1 MAEQK
6 TNFDKEL
13 GELRDGIDAIDA
25 QVLRLLSERA
35 RFAQRVGAIKQ
46 GSKQHAGP
54 PQVLLDPLGGG
65 GREAASSGGATI
77 YRPEREAQVLKRI
90 AELNPGPLPENA
102 VRTIF
107 REVMSACLAL
117 EQPMRIAY
125 FGPAG
130 TFTESAAIKHFGS
143 APSFTPYLTIDDV
156 FRAVESG
163 QADYGVVPVENS
175 TEGSVGRTLDLMLT
189 SPLMIC
195 GEVNLRIHQNL
206 MTRAAALDDVKR
218 LYSHAQS
225 LAQCHE
231 WLNRNLAQVARVPVA
246 SNAEAARMAAQDPES
261 CAIAGEAAARLYELN
276 IVAANIEDDPN
287 NTTRFVALASHD
299 AGPSGNGQDKTSF
312 VCSAQN
318 KPGAVHDLLTPLKQH
333 GVSMSR
339 FESRPARGFGN
350 SRWEYV
356 FFIDIEG
363 HRQEA
368 KLAAAL
374 DDLRACVGFLKE
386 LGSYP
391 RASK

>member
-1 MAEQK
+1 MADSAKTEQE
-6 TNFDKEL
+6 EL
-13 GELRDGIDAIDA
+13 AKLREGIDRIDSDM
-25 QVLRLLSERA
+25 LRLLSERA
-35 RFAQRVGAIKQ
+35 QLAHRVGEIKH
-46 GSKQHAGP
+46 GN
-54 PQVLLDPLGGG
+54 
-65 GREAASSGGATI
+65 I

-90 AELNPGPLPENA
+90 TETNPGPLPEAA

-117 EQPMRIAY
+117 EQPLKIAY

-130 TFTESAAIKHFGS
+130 TFTESAAKKHFGS
-143 APSFTPYLTIDDV
+143 APTFTPYLTIDDV

-163 QADYGVVPVENS
+163 QVNYGVVPIENS
-175 TEGSVGRTLDLMLT
+175 TEGSVGRTLDQMLT

-206 MTRAAALDDVKR
+206 MTRAPALDAVKK

-231 WLNRNLAQVARVPVA
+231 WLNRNLPNLPRVPVA
-246 SNAEAARMAAQDPES
+246 SNAEAARMAAQDPEA

-276 IVAANIEDDPN
+276 ILAANIEDDPK
-287 NTTRFVALASHD
+287 NTTRFVVLANHD
-299 AGPSGNGQDKTSF
+299 AGPSGGDKTSF

-318 KPGAVHDLLTPLKQH
+318 KPGAVHDLLTPLKNH
-333 GVSMSR
+333 EVSMSR

-363 HRQEA
+363 HRQEP
-368 KLAAAL
+368 KLAEAL
-374 DDLRACVGFLKE
+374 DDLRGCVGFLKE

-391 RASK
+391 RASQ

>member
-1 MAEQK
+1 MSGSPNSEQE
-6 TNFDKEL
+6 EL
-13 GELRDGIDAIDA
+13 ARLRDGIDRIDSE
-25 QVLRLLSERA
+25 VLGLLSERA
-35 RFAQRVGAIKQ
+35 RLAQRVGAIKH
-46 GSKQHAGP
+46 GN
-54 PQVLLDPLGGG
+54 L
-65 GREAASSGGATI
+65 
-77 YRPEREAQVLKRI
+77 YRPEREAQVLRRI
-90 AELNPGPLPENA
+90 AATNPGPLPEGA

-117 EQPMRIAY
+117 EQPLKIAY

-130 TFTESAAIKHFGS
+130 TFTESAAKKHFGS
-143 APSFTPYLTIDDV
+143 APTFTPFLTIDDV
-156 FRAVESG
+156 FRAVEAG
-163 QADYGVVPVENS
+163 QVDYGVVPIENS
-175 TEGSVGRTLDLMLT
+175 TEGSVGRTLDQMLT

-206 MTRAAALDDVKR
+206 MSKAETLAGVKK

-231 WLNRNLAQVARVPVA
+231 WLNRNQPNLARVPVA
-246 SNAEAARMAAQDPES
+246 SNAEAARMAAQDSEA

-276 IVAANIEDDPN
+276 ILAANIEDDPN
-287 NTTRFVALASHD
+287 NTTRFVVLSNHD
-299 AGPSGNGQDKTSF
+299 AGPSGADKTSF

-318 KPGAVHDLLTPLKQH
+318 KPGAVHDLLTPLKNH

-356 FFIDIEG
+356 FFVDIDG
-363 HRQEA
+363 HRNEPNVA
-368 KLAAAL
+368 TAL
-374 DDLRACVGFLKE
+374 DDLRGCVGFLKE

-391 RASK
+391 KAAI

>member
-1 MAEQK
+1 MADSANTEQE
-6 TNFDKEL
+6 EL
-13 GELRDGIDAIDA
+13 AKLREGIDRIDSEM
-25 QVLRLLSERA
+25 LRLLSERA
-35 RFAQRVGAIKQ
+35 QLAHRVGEIKH
-46 GSKQHAGP
+46 GN
-54 PQVLLDPLGGG
+54 
-65 GREAASSGGATI
+65 I

-90 AELNPGPLPENA
+90 AETNPGPLPESA

-117 EQPMRIAY
+117 EQPLKIAY

-130 TFTESAAIKHFGS
+130 TFTESAAKKHFGS
-143 APSFTPYLTIDDV
+143 APTFSPYLTIDDV

-163 QADYGVVPVENS
+163 QVDYGVVPIENS
-175 TEGSVGRTLDLMLT
+175 TEGSVGRTLDQMLT
-189 SPLMIC
+189 SPLMVC

-206 MTRAAALDDVKR
+206 MTRAPALDAVKR

-231 WLNRNLAQVARVPVA
+231 WLSRNLPNLPRVPVA
-246 SNAEAARMAAQDPES
+246 SNAEAARMAAQDPEA

-276 IVAANIEDDPN
+276 ILAANIEDDPK
-287 NTTRFVALASHD
+287 NTTRFVVLANHD
-299 AGPSGNGQDKTSF
+299 AGPSGADKTSF

-318 KPGAVHDLLTPLKQH
+318 KPGAVHDLLTPLKKH
-333 GVSMSR
+333 AVSMSR

-363 HRQEA
+363 HRQEP

-374 DDLRACVGFLKE
+374 DDLRGCVGFLKE

-391 RASK
+391 RASQ

>member
-1 MAEQK
+1 MASEAE
-6 TNFDKEL
+6 EL
-13 GELRDGIDAIDA
+13 AKLREGIDSIDSEM
-25 QVLRLLSERA
+25 LRLLSERA
-35 RFAQRVGAIKQ
+35 QLAHRVGEIKH
-46 GSKQHAGP
+46 GN
-54 PQVLLDPLGGG
+54 
-65 GREAASSGGATI
+65 I

-90 AELNPGPLPENA
+90 AETNPGPLPESA

-117 EQPMRIAY
+117 EQPLRIAY

-130 TFTESAAIKHFGS
+130 TFTESAAKKHFGS
-143 APSFTPYLTIDDV
+143 APTFTPYLTIDDV
-156 FRAVESG
+156 FRSVESG
-163 QADYGVVPVENS
+163 QADYGVVPIENS
-175 TEGSVGRTLDLMLT
+175 TEGSVGRTLDQMLT

-206 MTRAAALDDVKR
+206 MTRAATLGDVKK

-231 WLNRNLAQVARVPVA
+231 WLNRNLPNLPRVPVA
-246 SNAEAARMAAQDPES
+246 SNAEAARMAAQDPEA

-276 IVAANIEDDPN
+276 ILAANIEDDPN

-299 AGPSGNGQDKTSF
+299 AGPAGNGQDKTSF

-333 GVSMSR
+333 EVSMSR

-350 SRWEYV
+350 SCWEYV
-356 FFIDIEG
+356 FFIDIDG
-363 HRQEA
+363 HRQDP
-368 KLAAAL
+368 KLVAAM
-374 DDLRACVGFLKE
+374 DDLRGCVGFLKE